1 MDPSRQERL
10 RRQARRAPIV
20 PLAHQL
26 SIIFQVH
33 PDIEASLDE
42 RTLGRADIPAG
53 LQRLRAILRHSTAHV
68 MAAAVLDLFPGTV
81 IGIGPATDEGFYYD
95 FGFKER
101 LLPEQLPKIEAR
113 MREIIKAAPP
123 FTKEELPRTDAVA
136 LFERLHQPLKVEL
149 IADKVIDATARIYRT
164 GDFVDLCLG
173 PHVANAGLL
182 GAFRLLSIAGAY
194 WKGSEK
200 NQQLTRIY
208 GTAFPTQE
216 QLDTHLKMLE
226 DAAKRDHR
234 KLGKELDLF
243 LIDEMVGRGLPLLT
257 PKGATIRRQMEE
269 FILRLERRQGY
280 EHVKTPDIA
289 RLDIYKISGHFER
302 YRDSMYAPSE
312 MEEEQWQLRPMN
324 CPHHIRVFQRKAYSF
339 RELPVRIAELG
350 TVYRYEKSGEVSGL
364 IRVRAFTINDAH
376 IFCRPDQLNDEFE
389 RVIELILQ
397 VYRAFGITDFY
408 FRLSLRDDS
417 SNKWMGDPAVWQR
430 AQDAA
435 REALRASGHPFVEAT
450 GEAAFYGPKL
460 DVQIKDA
467 IGREF
472 SLSTNQIDFLMP
484 ERFGLEYVTSTQEM
498 ERPVMIHRAPIGSM
512 ERFMAYVIERYAGA
526 FPVWLAPVQVV
537 FIPIADR
544 HVEAV
549 AKLADRFRQRD
560 LRVEVD
566 GRSERMQ
573 AKIRDAQL
581 QKVPYMAVVGDKELE
596 AGTLNIRRR
605 EGGDQVALGVED
617 FLRQLEDESRLP
629 L

>member
-1 MDPSRQERL
+1 MSDDLE
-10 RRQARRAPIV
+10 
-20 PLAHQL
+20 
-26 SIIFQVH
+26 
-33 PDIEASLDE
+33 
-42 RTLGRADIPAG
+42 T
-53 LQRLRAILRHSTAHV
+53 LRHSTAHV

-95 FGFKER
+95 FAFQDR
-101 LLPEQLPKIEAR
+101 LLPEALPKIEAR
-113 MREIIKAAPP
+113 MHEIVKAATP
-123 FTKEELPRTDAVA
+123 FVKQEVPRTEAVA

-149 IADKVIDATARIYRT
+149 IEEKVTEPTARLYRT

-173 PHVANAGLL
+173 PHVPNAGKL

-208 GTAFPTQE
+208 GTAFPTQAE
-216 QLDTHLKMLE
+216 LDAHLTMLE
-226 DAAKRDHR
+226 EAAKRDHR

-243 LIDEMVGRGLPLLT
+243 LVDEMVGRGLPLLT
-257 PKGATIRRQMEE
+257 PKGAAIRHQLEE

-289 RLDIYKISGHFER
+289 RLELYKVSGHLER
-302 YRDSMYAPSE
+302 YHDSMYAPSE
-312 MEEEQWQLRPMN
+312 MEDEEWQLRPMN
-324 CPHHIRVFQRKAYSF
+324 CPHHIRVFQRKPSSF
-339 RELPVRIAELG
+339 RDLPVRIAELG

-376 IFCRPDQLNDEFE
+376 IFCRPDQLNVEFE
-389 RVIELILQ
+389 RVIQLILQ
-397 VYRAFGITDFY
+397 VYRAFGIKDFY
-408 FRLSLRDDS
+408 FRLSLRDEV
-417 SNKWMGDPAVWQR
+417 SNKWMGDPAIWQR

-435 REALRASGHPFVEAT
+435 REALRASGHPFVEAP

-472 SLSTNQIDFLMP
+472 SLSTNQIDFLLP
-484 ERFGLEYVTSTQEM
+484 ERFGLEYVTSEQTM
-498 ERPVMIHRAPIGSM
+498 ARPVMLHRAPIGAM
-512 ERFMAYVIERYAGA
+512 ERFMAYLIEHYGGA

-544 HVEAV
+544 HLEAV
-549 AKLADRFRQRD
+549 TKLAERFRDRD

-566 GRSERMQ
+566 GKAERMQ
-573 AKIRDAQL
+573 AKIRNAQL

-596 AGTLNIRRR
+596 GGTLNIRRR
-605 EGGDQVALGVED
+605 EGGDQVSVTVD
-617 FLRQLEDESRLP
+617 QFLAQLEREAQLP

>member
-1 MDPSRQERL
+1 MSEDLE
-10 RRQARRAPIV
+10 
-20 PLAHQL
+20 
-26 SIIFQVH
+26 
-33 PDIEASLDE
+33 
-42 RTLGRADIPAG
+42 T
-53 LQRLRAILRHSTAHV
+53 LRHSTAHV

-95 FGFKER
+95 FGFHDR

-113 MREIIKAAPP
+113 MNEIVKAQTP
-123 FTKEELPRTDAVA
+123 FVKEEVPRADAVA

-149 IADKVIDATARIYRT
+149 IEEKVTEPNARLYRT

-173 PHVANAGLL
+173 PHVANAGKL

-208 GTAFPTQE
+208 GTAFPTQAE
-216 QLDTHLKMLE
+216 LEAHLKMLE
-226 DAAKRDHR
+226 EAAKRDHR

-257 PKGATIRRQMEE
+257 PKGAAVRHQMEE

-289 RLDIYKISGHFER
+289 RLELYKVSGHLER

-312 MEEEQWQLRPMN
+312 IEDEEWQLRPMN
-324 CPHHIRVFQRKAYSF
+324 CPHHIRLFQRKPLSF
-339 RELPVRIAELG
+339 RDLPVRIAELG

-376 IFCRPDQLNDEFE
+376 IFCRPDQLNVEFE
-389 RVIELILQ
+389 RVIQLILQ

-408 FRLSLRDDS
+408 FRLSLRDEV

-435 REALRASGHPFVEAT
+435 REALRASGHPFVEAP

-472 SLSTNQIDFLMP
+472 SLSTNQIDFLLP
-484 ERFGLEYVTSTQEM
+484 ERFGLEYVTSEQTM
-498 ERPVMIHRAPIGSM
+498 ERPVMLHRAPIGSM
-512 ERFMAYVIERYAGA
+512 ERFMAYLIEHYGGA
-526 FPVWLAPVQVV
+526 FPVWLAPVQLV

-544 HVEAV
+544 HLEAV
-549 AKLADRFRQRD
+549 TKLAERFRNRD

-566 GRSERMQ
+566 GKAERMQ
-573 AKIRDAQL
+573 AKIRNAQL

-605 EGGDQVALGVED
+605 EGGDQVSVGID
-617 FLRQLEDESRLP
+617 QFLAQLEDEAKLP

>member
-1 MDPSRQERL
+1 
-10 RRQARRAPIV
+10 
-20 PLAHQL
+20 
-26 SIIFQVH
+26 
-33 PDIEASLDE
+33 
-42 RTLGRADIPAG
+42 
-53 LQRLRAILRHSTAHV
+53 
-68 MAAAVLDLFPGTV
+68 VLDLFPGTV

-101 LLPEQLPKIEAR
+101 LLLEQLPKIEAR

-123 FTKEELPRTDAVA
+123 FTKEELPRADAVA

-149 IADKVIDATARIYRT
+149 IADKVTDATARVYRT
-164 GDFVDLCLG
+164 GNFTDLCLG
-173 PHVANAGLL
+173 PHVANAGQL
-182 GAFRLLSIAGAY
+182 GAFRLLTIAGAY
-194 WKGSEK
+194 WKGSER

-216 QLDTHLKMLE
+216 ELDNHLKMLE

-312 MEEEQWQLRPMN
+312 MEDEQWQLRPMN

-339 RELPVRIAELG
+339 RDLPARIAELG

-376 IFCRPDQLNDEFE
+376 IFCRPDQLNGEFE

-435 REALRASGHPFVEAT
+435 REALRASGHPFVEAP

-484 ERFGLEYVTSTQEM
+484 ERFGLEYVTSTQAM

-512 ERFMAYVIERYAGA
+512 ERFMAYLIERYAGA

-549 AKLADRFRQRD
+549 TKLADRFRQRD
-560 LRVEVD
+560 LRVELD

-605 EGGDQVALGVED
+605 EGGDQVALGIED

>member
-1 MDPSRQERL
+1 MSEDLE
-10 RRQARRAPIV
+10 
-20 PLAHQL
+20 
-26 SIIFQVH
+26 
-33 PDIEASLDE
+33 
-42 RTLGRADIPAG
+42 
-53 LQRLRAILRHSTAHV
+53 ILRHSTAHV

-113 MREIIKAAPP
+113 MREIIKAALP

-243 LIDEMVGRGLPLLT
+243 LVDEMVGRGLPLLT

-408 FRLSLRDDS
+408 FRLSLRDDA

-484 ERFGLEYVTSTQEM
+484 ERFGLEYVTSTQAM

-512 ERFMAYVIERYAGA
+512 ERFMAYLIERYAGA

-596 AGTLNIRRR
+596 ARTLNIRRR
-605 EGGDQVALGVED
+605 EGGDQVAVGIED
-617 FLRQLEDESRLP
+617 FLRQLEDESGLP

>member
-1 MDPSRQERL
+1 MSEDLET
-10 RRQARRAPIV
+10 I
-20 PLAHQL
+20 
-26 SIIFQVH
+26 
-33 PDIEASLDE
+33 
-42 RTLGRADIPAG
+42 
-53 LQRLRAILRHSTAHV
+53 RHSTAHV
-68 MAAAVLDLFPGTV
+68 MAAAVLDLFPGTL

-95 FGFKER
+95 FGFQER
-101 LLPEQLPKIEAR
+101 LLPEHLPKIEAR
-113 MREIIKAAPP
+113 MREILKAATP
-123 FTKEELPRTDAVA
+123 FTKEEIPKAEALA

-149 IADKVIDATARIYRT
+149 IADKVTEPTARLYRT

-173 PHVANAGLL
+173 PHVANTTKL

-208 GTAFPTQE
+208 GTAFPTQAE
-216 QLDTHLKMLE
+216 LDDHLKMLE
-226 DAAKRDHR
+226 EAAKRDHR

-243 LIDEMVGRGLPLLT
+243 VIDEMVGRGLPLLT
-257 PKGATIRRQMEE
+257 PKGTAIRQRMED
-269 FILRLERRQGY
+269 FITRLERRHGY

-289 RLDIYKISGHFER
+289 RLELYKTSGHLER
-302 YRDSMYAPSE
+302 YRESMYAPSE
-312 MEEEQWQLRPMN
+312 MEDEQWQLRPMN
-324 CPHHIRVFQRKAYSF
+324 CPHHIRLFQRKAYSF
-339 RELPVRIAELG
+339 RDLPVRLAELG

-376 IFCRPDQLNDEFE
+376 IFCRPDQLTVEFE
-389 RVIELILQ
+389 RVIQLILQ

-408 FRLSLRDDS
+408 FRLSLRDDV

-435 REALRASGHPFVEAT
+435 REALRASGHPFVEAP

-472 SLSTNQIDFLMP
+472 SLSTNQIDFLLP
-484 ERFGLEYVTSTQEM
+484 ERFGLEYVTSEQTM
-498 ERPVMIHRAPIGSM
+498 ERPVMLHRAPIGSM
-512 ERFMAYVIERYAGA
+512 ERFMAYLIEHYGGA

-544 HVEAV
+544 HLEAV
-549 AKLADRFRQRD
+549 TKLADRFRDRD

-566 GRSERMQ
+566 GRAERMQ
-573 AKIRDAQL
+573 AKIRNAQL

-605 EGGDQVALGVED
+605 EGGDQVSLAVD
-617 FLRQLEDESRLP
+617 QFLRQLEDESRLP

>member
-1 MDPSRQERL
+1 MSDDLE
-10 RRQARRAPIV
+10 
-20 PLAHQL
+20 
-26 SIIFQVH
+26 
-33 PDIEASLDE
+33 
-42 RTLGRADIPAG
+42 T
-53 LQRLRAILRHSTAHV
+53 LRHSTAHV

-95 FGFKER
+95 FAFKER
-101 LLPEQLPKIEAR
+101 LQPEALPRIEAK
-113 MREIIKAAPP
+113 MREIIKQALP
-123 FTKEELPRTDAVA
+123 FVKEEIPRGDAVA
-136 LFERLHQPLKVEL
+136 LFERLPQPLKVEL
-149 IADKVIDATARIYRT
+149 IGDKVTDATARVYRT

-173 PHVANAGLL
+173 PHVANAGQL

-208 GTAFPTQE
+208 GTAFPTQDE
-216 QLDTHLKMLE
+216 LDSHLKMLE

-234 KLGKELDLF
+234 RLGRELDLC

-257 PKGATIRRQMEE
+257 PKGASIRRQMEE

-289 RLDIYKISGHFER
+289 RLEMYKISGHYER
-302 YRDSMYAPSE
+302 YHDSMYPASE
-312 MEEEQWQLRPMN
+312 IEDEEWQLRPMN
-324 CPHHIRVFQRKAYSF
+324 CPHHIRVFQRRAYSF
-339 RELPVRIAELG
+339 RDLPVRIAELG

-364 IRVRAFTINDAH
+364 IRVRAFTINDAL
-376 IFCRPDQLNDEFE
+376 ILYRPDQLNDEFE
-389 RVIELILQ
+389 RVIELILH

-408 FRLSLRDDS
+408 FRLSLRDDA

-435 REALRASGHPFVEAT
+435 REALRASGHPFVEAP

-484 ERFGLEYVTSTQEM
+484 ERFGLEFVTSSQAM

-512 ERFMAYVIERYAGA
+512 ERFMAYLIERYAGA
-526 FPVWLAPVQVV
+526 FPTWLAPVQLV

-544 HVEAV
+544 HLDAV
-549 AKLADRFRQRD
+549 GKLADGFRQRD
-560 LRVEVD
+560 LRVKV
-566 GRSERMQ
+566 GRRSEVNRGKNPQ
-573 AKIRDAQL
+573 
-581 QKVPYMAVVGDKELE
+581 PE
-596 AGTLNIRRR
+596 
-605 EGGDQVALGVED
+605 
-617 FLRQLEDESRLP
+617 P
-629 L
+629 H

>member
-1 MDPSRQERL
+1 MSEDLE
-10 RRQARRAPIV
+10 
-20 PLAHQL
+20 
-26 SIIFQVH
+26 
-33 PDIEASLDE
+33 
-42 RTLGRADIPAG
+42 T
-53 LQRLRAILRHSTAHV
+53 LRHSTAHV

-95 FGFKER
+95 FGFQER

-113 MREIIKAAPP
+113 MHEIVKAATP
-123 FTKEELPRTDAVA
+123 FVKDEVPRAEAVA

-149 IADKVIDATARIYRT
+149 IEEKVTEPNARLYRT

-173 PHVANAGLL
+173 PHVANAGKL
-182 GAFRLLSIAGAY
+182 GAFQLLSIAGAY

-208 GTAFPTQE
+208 GTAFPTQAE
-216 QLDTHLKMLE
+216 LDAHLKMLE
-226 DAAKRDHR
+226 EAAKRDHR

-257 PKGATIRRQMEE
+257 PKGAAIRHQMEE

-289 RLDIYKISGHFER
+289 RLELYKVSGHLER

-312 MEEEQWQLRPMN
+312 MEDEEWQLRPMN
-324 CPHHIRVFQRKAYSF
+324 CPHHIRLFQRKPSSF
-339 RELPVRIAELG
+339 RDLPVRIAELG

-376 IFCRPDQLNDEFE
+376 IFCRPDQLNVEFE
-389 RVIELILQ
+389 RVIQLILQ
-397 VYRAFGITDFY
+397 VYRAFGITDFH
-408 FRLSLRDDS
+408 FRLSLRDEV
-417 SNKWMGDPAVWQR
+417 SNKWMGDPAIWQR

-435 REALRASGHPFVEAT
+435 REALRASGHPFVEAP

-472 SLSTNQIDFLMP
+472 SLSTNQIDFLLP
-484 ERFGLEYVTSTQEM
+484 ERFGLEYVTSEQTM
-498 ERPVMIHRAPIGSM
+498 ERPVMLHRAPIGSM
-512 ERFMAYVIERYAGA
+512 ERFMAYLIEHYGGA
-526 FPVWLAPVQVV
+526 FPVWLAPVQLV

-544 HVEAV
+544 HLEAV
-549 AKLADRFRQRD
+549 TKLADRFRDKD

-566 GRSERMQ
+566 GKAERMQ
-573 AKIRDAQL
+573 AKIRNAQL

-605 EGGDQVALGVED
+605 EGGDQVSVSIDQFLG
-617 FLRQLEDESRLP
+617 QLEEESRLP

>member
-1 MDPSRQERL
+1 MSEDLE
-10 RRQARRAPIV
+10 V
-20 PLAHQL
+20 
-26 SIIFQVH
+26 
-33 PDIEASLDE
+33 
-42 RTLGRADIPAG
+42 
-53 LQRLRAILRHSTAHV
+53 LRHSTAHV
-68 MAAAVLDLFPGTV
+68 MAAAVLELFPGTV

-95 FGFKER
+95 FGFRER
-101 LLPEQLPKIEAR
+101 LQPEDLPKIEAR
-113 MREIIKAAPP
+113 MREIVKAAPT
-123 FTKEELPRTDAVA
+123 FVKQEVPRAEATA
-136 LFERLHQPLKVEL
+136 LFEGLHQPLKVEL
-149 IADKVIDATARIYRT
+149 IKDKVTDATARLYRT

-173 PHVANAGLL
+173 PHVANAGQL

-208 GTAFPTQE
+208 GTAFPTEQE
-216 QLDTHLKMLE
+216 LDAHLKMLE
-226 DAAKRDHR
+226 EAAKRDHR

-269 FILRLERRQGY
+269 FVLRLERRQGY
-280 EHVKTPDIA
+280 EHVKTSDIA
-289 RLDIYKISGHFER
+289 RLEMYKISGHFER
-302 YRDSMYAPSE
+302 YRDSMYPPSE
-312 MEEEQWQLRPMN
+312 IEDEQWQLRPMN
-324 CPHHIRVFQRKAYSF
+324 CPHHIRVFQRRAYSF
-339 RELPVRIAELG
+339 RDLPVRIAELG

-376 IFCRPDQLNDEFE
+376 IFCRPDQLNEEFE
-389 RVIELILQ
+389 RVIQLIFQ
-397 VYRAFGITDFY
+397 VYRAFGITDFF
-408 FRLSLRDDS
+408 FRLSLRDDTS
-417 SNKWMGDPAVWQR
+417 GKWMGDPAVWQR

-435 REALRASGHPFVEAT
+435 RAALRASGHPFVEAP

-484 ERFGLEYVTSTQEM
+484 ERFGLEYVTSDQRM

-512 ERFMAYVIERYAGA
+512 ERFMAYLIEHYGGA
-526 FPVWLAPVQVV
+526 FPVWLAPVQLV

-544 HVEAV
+544 HLEAV
-549 AKLADRFRQRD
+549 SGLADRFRQRD
-560 LRVEVD
+560 LRVEID

-573 AKIRDAQL
+573 AKIRAAQL

-605 EGGDQVALGVED
+605 EGGDQVSISADE
-617 FLRQLEDESRLP
+617 FLRQLEEESRLP

>member
-1 MDPSRQERL
+1 M
-10 RRQARRAPIV
+10 
-20 PLAHQL
+20 
-26 SIIFQVH
+26 
-33 PDIEASLDE
+33 SLDLE
-42 RTLGRADIPAG
+42 T
-53 LQRLRAILRHSTAHV
+53 LRHSTAHV

-95 FGFKER
+95 FAFQNR
-101 LLPEQLPKIEAR
+101 LTPEDLPRIEGR
-113 MREIIKAAPP
+113 MQEIVKAAPA
-123 FTKEELPRTDAVA
+123 FVKEEIPREKAIA
-136 LFERLHQPLKVEL
+136 LFDDLHQPLKVEL
-149 IADKVIDATARIYRT
+149 IGDKVTDSTARVYRT
-164 GDFVDLCLG
+164 GNFVDLCLG
-173 PHVANAGLL
+173 PHVADAGKL
-182 GAFRLLSIAGAY
+182 GAFKLLSIAGAY

-208 GTAFPTQE
+208 GTAFATAAE
-216 QLDTHLKMLE
+216 LDEHLKRLE
-226 DAAKRDHR
+226 EAAKRDHR

-257 PKGATIRRQMEE
+257 PKGAAIRRQMEE

-289 RLDIYKISGHFER
+289 RLELFKVSGHWER
-302 YRDSMYAPSE
+302 YREAMYAPSE
-312 MEEEQWQLRPMN
+312 MEGEEWQLRPMN
-324 CPHHIRVFQRKAYSF
+324 CPDHIRLYQRQAHSF
-339 RELPVRIAELG
+339 RDLPIRIAELG

-376 IFCRPDQLNDEFE
+376 IFCRPDQLNEEFE
-389 RVIELILQ
+389 KVIQLILR
-397 VYRAFGITDFY
+397 VYEAFGIKDFF
-408 FRLSLRDDS
+408 FRLSLRDDTRS
-417 SNKWMGDPAVWQR
+417 KWMGDPEIWER
-430 AQDAA
+430 AQNAA
-435 REALRASGHPFVEAT
+435 RDALRASGHPFVEAA

-484 ERFGLEYVTSTQEM
+484 ERFGLEYVTSEQTM
-498 ERPVMIHRAPIGSM
+498 ERPVMLHRAPIGSM
-512 ERFMAYVIERYAGA
+512 ERFMAYLIETYGGA
-526 FPVWLAPVQVV
+526 FPVWLAPVQLS

-544 HVEAV
+544 HLEAV
-549 AKLADRFRQRD
+549 NKVADRFRQRD

-566 GRSERMQ
+566 SRSERMQ

-596 AGTLNIRRR
+596 GNTLNIRRR
-605 EGGDQVALGVED
+605 EGGDQAVVGVDD
-617 FLRQLEDESRLP
+617 FLRQLEAEARLP

>member
-1 MDPSRQERL
+1 MSEDLE
-10 RRQARRAPIV
+10 
-20 PLAHQL
+20 
-26 SIIFQVH
+26 
-33 PDIEASLDE
+33 
-42 RTLGRADIPAG
+42 T
-53 LQRLRAILRHSTAHV
+53 LRHSTAHV

-95 FGFKER
+95 FGFTER

-113 MREIIKAAPP
+113 MREIVKAATP
-123 FTKEELPRTDAVA
+123 FVKEEVPRAEAVA

-149 IADKVIDATARIYRT
+149 IEEKVTEPNARLYRT

-173 PHVANAGLL
+173 PHVPNAGKL

-208 GTAFPTQE
+208 GTAFPTE
-216 QLDTHLKMLE
+216 AELDAHLKMLE
-226 DAAKRDHR
+226 EAAKRDHR

-243 LIDEMVGRGLPLLT
+243 LIDEIVGRGLPLLT
-257 PKGATIRRQMEE
+257 PKGAAIRHQMEE

-289 RLDIYKISGHFER
+289 RLELYKLSGHLDR
-302 YRDSMYAPSE
+302 YHDSMYAPSE
-312 MEEEQWQLRPMN
+312 VEDEEWQLRPMN
-324 CPHHIRVFQRKAYSF
+324 CPHHIRLFQRKPYSF
-339 RELPVRIAELG
+339 RDLPVRIAELG
-350 TVYRYEKSGEVSGL
+350 SVYRSEKSGEVSGL

-376 IFCRPDQLNDEFE
+376 IFCRPDQLNVEFE
-389 RVIELILQ
+389 RVIQLILQ

-408 FRLSLRDDS
+408 FRLSLRDEV
-417 SNKWMGDPAVWQR
+417 SNKWMGDPAIWQR

-435 REALRASGHPFVEAT
+435 REALRASGHPFVEAP

-472 SLSTNQIDFLMP
+472 SLSTNQIDFLLP
-484 ERFGLEYVTSTQEM
+484 ERFGLEYVTSEQTM
-498 ERPVMIHRAPIGSM
+498 ERPVMLHRAPIGSM
-512 ERFMAYVIERYAGA
+512 ERFMAYLIEHYAGA
-526 FPVWLAPVQVV
+526 FPVWLAPVQLV

-544 HVEAV
+544 HLDAV
-549 AKLADRFRQRD
+549 NTLAGRFREKD

-566 GRSERMQ
+566 GKAERMQ
-573 AKIRDAQL
+573 AKIRNAQL
-581 QKVPYMAVVGDKELE
+581 QKVPYMAVVGDKALE

-605 EGGDQVALGVED
+605 EGGDQVSLSVD
-617 FLRQLEDESRLP
+617 QFLAQLEDESKFP

>member
-1 MDPSRQERL
+1 MSEDLE
-10 RRQARRAPIV
+10 
-20 PLAHQL
+20 
-26 SIIFQVH
+26 
-33 PDIEASLDE
+33 
-42 RTLGRADIPAG
+42 T
-53 LQRLRAILRHSTAHV
+53 LRHSTAHV

-95 FGFKER
+95 FGFTER

-113 MREIIKAAPP
+113 MHEIVKAGTP
-123 FTKEELPRTDAVA
+123 FVKEEVPRAEAVA

-149 IADKVIDATARIYRT
+149 IEEKVTEPNARLYRT

-173 PHVANAGLL
+173 PHVPNAAKL

-208 GTAFPTQE
+208 GTAFPTE
-216 QLDTHLKMLE
+216 AELDAHLKMLE
-226 DAAKRDHR
+226 EAAKRDHR

-257 PKGATIRRQMEE
+257 PKGAAIRHQMEE

-289 RLDIYKISGHFER
+289 RLELYKVSGHLDR
-302 YRDSMYAPSE
+302 YRDSMYAPAE
-312 MEEEQWQLRPMN
+312 MEDEEWQLRPMN
-324 CPHHIRVFQRKAYSF
+324 CPHHIRLFQRKPSSF
-339 RELPVRIAELG
+339 RDLPVRIAELG

-376 IFCRPDQLNDEFE
+376 IFCRPDQLNVEFE
-389 RVIELILQ
+389 RVIQLILQ

-408 FRLSLRDDS
+408 FRLSLRDEV

-435 REALRASGHPFVEAT
+435 REALRASGHPFVEAP

-472 SLSTNQIDFLMP
+472 SLSTNQIDFLLP
-484 ERFGLEYVTSTQEM
+484 ERFGLEYVTSEQTM
-498 ERPVMIHRAPIGSM
+498 ERPVMLHRAPIGSM
-512 ERFMAYVIERYAGA
+512 ERFMAYLIEHYGGA
-526 FPVWLAPVQVV
+526 FPVWLAPVQLV

-544 HVEAV
+544 HLEAV
-549 AKLADRFRQRD
+549 SKLAERFREKD

-566 GRSERMQ
+566 GKAERMQ
-573 AKIRDAQL
+573 AKIRNAQL

-605 EGGDQVALGVED
+605 EGGDQVSIGID
-617 FLRQLEDESRLP
+617 QFLAQLEDESKLP

>member
-1 MDPSRQERL
+1 MSEDLE
-10 RRQARRAPIV
+10 
-20 PLAHQL
+20 
-26 SIIFQVH
+26 
-33 PDIEASLDE
+33 
-42 RTLGRADIPAG
+42 T
-53 LQRLRAILRHSTAHV
+53 LRHSTAHV

-95 FGFKER
+95 FAFTDR
-101 LLPEQLPKIEAR
+101 LQPEALPRIEAK
-113 MREIIKAAPP
+113 MREIIKQALP
-123 FTKEELPRTDAVA
+123 FVKEEIPRGDAVA

-149 IADKVIDATARIYRT
+149 IADKVTDATARIYRT

-173 PHVANAGLL
+173 PHVANAGQL

-208 GTAFPTQE
+208 GTAFPTE
-216 QLDTHLKMLE
+216 AELESHLKMLE

-234 KLGKELDLF
+234 KLGKDLDLF
-243 LIDEMVGRGLPLLT
+243 VVDEMVGRGLPLLT
-257 PKGATIRRQMEE
+257 PKGTAVRRQMEE
-269 FILRLERRQGY
+269 FILRLEQRQGY
-280 EHVKTPDIA
+280 QHVKTPDIA
-289 RLDIYKISGHFER
+289 RLEIYKISGHFER
-302 YRDSMYAPSE
+302 
-312 MEEEQWQLRPMN
+312 
-324 CPHHIRVFQRKAYSF
+324 
-339 RELPVRIAELG
+339 
-350 TVYRYEKSGEVSGL
+350 VS
-364 IRVRAFTINDAH
+364 
-376 IFCRPDQLNDEFE
+376 Q
-389 RVIELILQ
+389 LILQ
-397 VYRAFGITDFY
+397 VYRAFGIKDSH
-408 FRLSLRDDS
+408 FRLSLRDEV

-435 REALRASGHPFVEAT
+435 REALRASGHPFVEAP

-484 ERFGLEYVTSTQEM
+484 ERFGLEYVTSEQAM

-512 ERFMAYVIERYAGA
+512 ERFMAYLIEHYAGA

-549 AKLADRFRQRD
+549 SKLADRFRQRD

-596 AGTLNIRRR
+596 AGSLNIRRR
-605 EGGDQVALGVED
+605 EGGDQESVRADE
-617 FLRQLEDESRLP
+617 FLTRLEREAQLP
-629 L
+629 LE

>member
-1 MDPSRQERL
+1 MSEDLE
-10 RRQARRAPIV
+10 
-20 PLAHQL
+20 
-26 SIIFQVH
+26 
-33 PDIEASLDE
+33 
-42 RTLGRADIPAG
+42 T
-53 LQRLRAILRHSTAHV
+53 LRHSTAHV
-68 MAAAVLDLFPGTV
+68 MAAAVLELFPGTV

-95 FGFKER
+95 FGFQER
-101 LLPEQLPKIEAR
+101 LLPEHLPKIEAR
-113 MREIIKAAPP
+113 MHELVKAATP
-123 FTKEELPRTDAVA
+123 FVKEEVPRAEAVA

-149 IADKVIDATARIYRT
+149 IEEKVTEPAARLYRT

-173 PHVANAGLL
+173 PHVANAGKL

-208 GTAFPTQE
+208 GTAFPTQAE
-216 QLDTHLKMLE
+216 LDAHLKMLE
-226 DAAKRDHR
+226 EAAKRDHR

-257 PKGATIRRQMEE
+257 PKGAAIRQKMEE

-289 RLDIYKISGHFER
+289 RLELYKVSGHLER

-312 MEEEQWQLRPMN
+312 MEDEEWQLRPMN
-324 CPHHIRVFQRKAYSF
+324 CPHHIRLFQRKPSSF
-339 RELPVRIAELG
+339 RDLPVRIAELG

-376 IFCRPDQLNDEFE
+376 IFCRPDQLNVEFE
-389 RVIELILQ
+389 RVIQLILQ

-408 FRLSLRDDS
+408 FRLSLRDEV
-417 SNKWMGDPAVWQR
+417 SNKWMGDPAIWQR

-435 REALRASGHPFVEAT
+435 REALRASGHPFVEAP

-472 SLSTNQIDFLMP
+472 SLSTNQIDFLLP
-484 ERFGLEYVTSTQEM
+484 ERFGLEYVTSEQTM
-498 ERPVMIHRAPIGSM
+498 ERPVMLHRAPIGSM
-512 ERFMAYVIERYAGA
+512 ERFMAYLIEHYGGA
-526 FPVWLAPVQVV
+526 FPVWLAPVQLV

-544 HVEAV
+544 HLEAV
-549 AKLADRFRQRD
+549 TKLADRFRERD

-566 GRSERMQ
+566 GKAERMQ
-573 AKIRDAQL
+573 AKIRNAQL

-605 EGGDQVALGVED
+605 EGGDQVSVSIDQFLG
-617 FLRQLEDESRLP
+617 QLEEESRLP

>member
-1 MDPSRQERL
+1 MSEDLE
-10 RRQARRAPIV
+10 
-20 PLAHQL
+20 
-26 SIIFQVH
+26 
-33 PDIEASLDE
+33 
-42 RTLGRADIPAG
+42 T
-53 LQRLRAILRHSTAHV
+53 LRHSTAHV

-95 FGFKER
+95 FGFQER

-113 MREIIKAAPP
+113 MREIVKAATP
-123 FTKEELPRTDAVA
+123 FVKEEVPRAEAVA

-149 IADKVIDATARIYRT
+149 IEEKVTEPNARLYRT

-173 PHVANAGLL
+173 PHVPNAGKL

-208 GTAFPTQE
+208 GTAFPTE
-216 QLDTHLKMLE
+216 AELDAHLKMLE
-226 DAAKRDHR
+226 EAAKRDHR

-243 LIDEMVGRGLPLLT
+243 VIDEMVGRGLPLLT
-257 PKGATIRRQMEE
+257 PKGAAIRHQMEE

-289 RLDIYKISGHFER
+289 RLELYRVSGHLDR

-312 MEEEQWQLRPMN
+312 VEDEEWQLRPMN
-324 CPHHIRVFQRKAYSF
+324 CPHHIRLFQRKPSSF
-339 RELPVRIAELG
+339 RDLPVRIAELG

-376 IFCRPDQLNDEFE
+376 IFCRPDQLNVEFE
-389 RVIELILQ
+389 RVIQLILQ

-408 FRLSLRDDS
+408 FRLSLRDEV
-417 SNKWMGDPAVWQR
+417 SNKWMGDPAIWQR

-435 REALRASGHPFVEAT
+435 REALRASGHPFVEAP

-460 DVQIKDA
+460 DMQIKDA

-472 SLSTNQIDFLMP
+472 SLSTNQIDFLLP
-484 ERFGLEYVTSTQEM
+484 ERFGLEYVTSEQTM
-498 ERPVMIHRAPIGSM
+498 ERPVMLHRAPIGSM
-512 ERFMAYVIERYAGA
+512 ERFMAYLIEHYAGA
-526 FPVWLAPVQVV
+526 FPVWLAPVQLV

-544 HVEAV
+544 HLEAV
-549 AKLADRFRQRD
+549 NKLAERFREKD

-566 GRSERMQ
+566 GKAERMQ
-573 AKIRDAQL
+573 AKIRNAQL

-605 EGGDQVALGVED
+605 EGGDQVSLTVD
-617 FLRQLEDESRLP
+617 QFLAQLEDESKFP

>member
-1 MDPSRQERL
+1 MSDDLE
-10 RRQARRAPIV
+10 
-20 PLAHQL
+20 
-26 SIIFQVH
+26 
-33 PDIEASLDE
+33 
-42 RTLGRADIPAG
+42 T
-53 LQRLRAILRHSTAHV
+53 LRHSTAHV

-95 FGFKER
+95 FAFQDR
-101 LLPEQLPKIEAR
+101 LLPEALPKIEAR
-113 MREIIKAAPP
+113 MHEIVKAATP
-123 FTKEELPRTDAVA
+123 FVKEEVPRAEAVA

-149 IADKVIDATARIYRT
+149 IEEKVTEPTARLYRT

-173 PHVANAGLL
+173 PHVPNAGKL

-208 GTAFPTQE
+208 GTAFPTQAE
-216 QLDTHLKMLE
+216 LDAHLTMLE
-226 DAAKRDHR
+226 EAAKRDHR

-243 LIDEMVGRGLPLLT
+243 LVDEMVGRGLPLLT
-257 PKGATIRRQMEE
+257 PKGAAIRHQLEE

-289 RLDIYKISGHFER
+289 RLELYKVSGHLER
-302 YRDSMYAPSE
+302 YHDSMYAPSE
-312 MEEEQWQLRPMN
+312 MEDEEWQLRPMN
-324 CPHHIRVFQRKAYSF
+324 CPHHIRVFQRKPSSF
-339 RELPVRIAELG
+339 RDLPVRIAELG

-376 IFCRPDQLNDEFE
+376 IFCRPDQLNVEFE
-389 RVIELILQ
+389 RVIQLILQ
-397 VYRAFGITDFY
+397 VYRAFGIKDFY
-408 FRLSLRDDS
+408 FRLSLRDEV
-417 SNKWMGDPAVWQR
+417 SNKWMGDPAIWQR

-435 REALRASGHPFVEAT
+435 REALRASGHPFVEAP

-472 SLSTNQIDFLMP
+472 SLSTNQIDFLLP
-484 ERFGLEYVTSTQEM
+484 ERFGLEYVTSEQTM
-498 ERPVMIHRAPIGSM
+498 ARPVMLHRAPIGSM
-512 ERFMAYVIERYAGA
+512 ERFMAYLIEHYRGA

-544 HVEAV
+544 HLEAV
-549 AKLADRFRQRD
+549 TKLAERFRDRD

-566 GRSERMQ
+566 GKAERMQ
-573 AKIRDAQL
+573 AKIRNAQL

-596 AGTLNIRRR
+596 GGTLNIRRR
-605 EGGDQVALGVED
+605 EGGDQVSVTVD
-617 FLRQLEDESRLP
+617 QFLARLEREAQLP

>member
-1 MDPSRQERL
+1 MSEDLE
-10 RRQARRAPIV
+10 
-20 PLAHQL
+20 
-26 SIIFQVH
+26 
-33 PDIEASLDE
+33 
-42 RTLGRADIPAG
+42 T
-53 LQRLRAILRHSTAHV
+53 LRHSTAHV

-95 FGFKER
+95 FGFQDR

-113 MREIIKAAPP
+113 MHEIVKAATP
-123 FTKEELPRTDAVA
+123 FVKEEVPRAEAVA
-136 LFERLHQPLKVEL
+136 MFERLHQPLKVEL
-149 IADKVIDATARIYRT
+149 IEEKVTEPNARLYRT

-173 PHVANAGLL
+173 PHVANAGKL
-182 GAFRLLSIAGAY
+182 GAFQLLSIAGAY

-208 GTAFPTQE
+208 GTAFPTQAE
-216 QLDTHLKMLE
+216 LDAHLMMLE
-226 DAAKRDHR
+226 EAAKRDHR

-257 PKGATIRRQMEE
+257 PKGAAIRHQMEE

-289 RLDIYKISGHFER
+289 RLELYKVSGHLER

-312 MEEEQWQLRPMN
+312 MEDEEWQLRPMN
-324 CPHHIRVFQRKAYSF
+324 CPHHIRLFQRKPSSF
-339 RELPVRIAELG
+339 RDLPVRIAELG

-376 IFCRPDQLNDEFE
+376 IFCRPDQLNVEFE
-389 RVIELILQ
+389 RVIQLILQ
-397 VYRAFGITDFY
+397 VYRAFGIKDFY
-408 FRLSLRDDS
+408 FRLSLRDEV
-417 SNKWMGDPAVWQR
+417 SNKWMGDPAIWQR

-435 REALRASGHPFVEAT
+435 REALRASGHPFVEAP

-472 SLSTNQIDFLMP
+472 SLSTNQIDFLLP
-484 ERFGLEYVTSTQEM
+484 ERFGLEYVTSEQTM
-498 ERPVMIHRAPIGSM
+498 ERPVMLHRAPIGSM
-512 ERFMAYVIERYAGA
+512 ERFMAYLIEHYGGA
-526 FPVWLAPVQVV
+526 FPVWLAPVQLV

-544 HVEAV
+544 HLEAV
-549 AKLADRFRQRD
+549 TKLAHRFRDKD

-566 GRSERMQ
+566 GRAERMQ
-573 AKIRDAQL
+573 AKIRNAQL

-605 EGGDQVALGVED
+605 EGGDQVSVSIDQFLG
-617 FLRQLEDESRLP
+617 QLEEESRLP

>member
-1 MDPSRQERL
+1 MSEDLE
-10 RRQARRAPIV
+10 
-20 PLAHQL
+20 
-26 SIIFQVH
+26 
-33 PDIEASLDE
+33 
-42 RTLGRADIPAG
+42 T
-53 LQRLRAILRHSTAHV
+53 LRHSTAHV

-95 FGFKER
+95 FGFQDR
-101 LLPEQLPKIEAR
+101 LLPEQLPRIEAR
-113 MREIIKAAPP
+113 MHEIVKAQTP
-123 FTKEELPRTDAVA
+123 FVKEEVPRADAVA

-149 IADKVIDATARIYRT
+149 IEEKVTEPNARLYRT

-173 PHVANAGLL
+173 PHVANAGKL

-208 GTAFPTQE
+208 GTAFPTQAE
-216 QLDTHLKMLE
+216 LEAHLKMLE
-226 DAAKRDHR
+226 EAAKRDHR
-234 KLGKELDLF
+234 KLGKDLDLF

-257 PKGATIRRQMEE
+257 PKGAAVRHQMEE

-289 RLDIYKISGHFER
+289 RLELYKVSGHLER

-312 MEEEQWQLRPMN
+312 IEDEEWQLRPMN
-324 CPHHIRVFQRKAYSF
+324 CPHHIRLFQRKPLSF
-339 RELPVRIAELG
+339 RDLPVRIAELG

-376 IFCRPDQLNDEFE
+376 IFCRPDQLNVEFE
-389 RVIELILQ
+389 RVIQLILQ

-408 FRLSLRDDS
+408 FRLSLRDEV

-435 REALRASGHPFVEAT
+435 REALRASGHPFVEAP

-472 SLSTNQIDFLMP
+472 SLSTNQIDFLLP
-484 ERFGLEYVTSTQEM
+484 ERFGLEYVTSEQTM
-498 ERPVMIHRAPIGSM
+498 ERPVMLHRAPIGSM
-512 ERFMAYVIERYAGA
+512 ERFMAYLIEHYGGA
-526 FPVWLAPVQVV
+526 FPVWLAPVQLV

-544 HVEAV
+544 HLEAV
-549 AKLADRFRQRD
+549 TKLAERFRNRD

-566 GRSERMQ
+566 GKAERMQ
-573 AKIRDAQL
+573 AKIRNAQL

-605 EGGDQVALGVED
+605 EGGDQVSLTVD
-617 FLRQLEDESRLP
+617 QFLAQLEDESKLP

>member
-1 MDPSRQERL
+1 VSEDLE
-10 RRQARRAPIV
+10 
-20 PLAHQL
+20 
-26 SIIFQVH
+26 
-33 PDIEASLDE
+33 
-42 RTLGRADIPAG
+42 T
-53 LQRLRAILRHSTAHV
+53 LRHSTAHV

-95 FGFKER
+95 FGFQHR
-101 LLPEQLPKIEAR
+101 LLPEDLPKIEAR
-113 MREIIKAAPP
+113 MHEIVKAAMP
-123 FTKEELPRTDAVA
+123 FTREEVPRAEAVV

-149 IADKVIDATARIYRT
+149 IEEKVTEPTARLYRT

-173 PHVANAGLL
+173 PHVANAGKL

-194 WKGSEK
+194 WKGSER

-208 GTAFPTQE
+208 GTAFPTQAE
-216 QLDTHLKMLE
+216 LDAHLKMLE
-226 DAAKRDHR
+226 EAAKRDHR

-243 LIDEMVGRGLPLLT
+243 VIDEMVGRGLPLLT
-257 PKGATIRRQMEE
+257 PKGAAVRHRMEE
-269 FILRLERRQGY
+269 FILRLERREGY

-289 RLDIYKISGHFER
+289 RLELFKVSGHLER

-312 MEEEQWQLRPMN
+312 MEDEEWQLRPMN
-324 CPHHIRVFQRKAYSF
+324 CPHHIRLFQRKPYSF
-339 RELPVRIAELG
+339 RDLPVRIAELG

-376 IFCRPDQLNDEFE
+376 IFCRPDQLNVEFE
-389 RVIELILQ
+389 RVIQLILQ

-408 FRLSLRDDS
+408 FRLSLRDDV
-417 SNKWMGDPAVWQR
+417 SNKWMGDPAIWQR

-435 REALRASGHPFVEAT
+435 REALRASGHPFVEAP

-472 SLSTNQIDFLMP
+472 SLSTNQIDFLLP
-484 ERFGLEYVTSTQEM
+484 ERFGLEYVTSDQRM
-498 ERPVMIHRAPIGSM
+498 ERPVMLHRAPIGSM
-512 ERFMAYVIERYAGA
+512 ERFMAYLIEHYGGA

-544 HVEAV
+544 HLEAV
-549 AKLADRFRQRD
+549 TKLAERFRDRD

-566 GRSERMQ
+566 GKAERMQ
-573 AKIRDAQL
+573 AKIRNAQL

-596 AGTLNIRRR
+596 GGTLNIRRR
-605 EGGDQVALGVED
+605 EGGDQVSLPTD
-617 FLRQLEDESRLP
+617 QFLAKLEDESRLP

>member
-1 MDPSRQERL
+1 MSVDLE
-10 RRQARRAPIV
+10 V
-20 PLAHQL
+20 
-26 SIIFQVH
+26 
-33 PDIEASLDE
+33 
-42 RTLGRADIPAG
+42 
-53 LQRLRAILRHSTAHV
+53 LRHSTAHV

-101 LLPEQLPKIEAR
+101 LQPEELPKIEAR
-113 MREIIKAAPP
+113 MREIVKAAPT
-123 FTKEELPRTDAVA
+123 FVKEEVPRAEAVA

-149 IADKVIDATARIYRT
+149 INDKVTDATARLYRT

-173 PHVANAGLL
+173 PHVGNAGQL

-208 GTAFPTQE
+208 GTAFPTEQE
-216 QLDTHLKMLE
+216 LEAHLKMLE
-226 DAAKRDHR
+226 EAAKRDHR

-243 LIDEMVGRGLPLLT
+243 LVDEMVGRGLPLLT
-257 PKGATIRRQMEE
+257 PRGATVRRQMEE

-289 RLDIYKISGHFER
+289 RLEIYKISGHYER
-302 YRDSMYAPSE
+302 YHDSMYPPSE
-312 MEEEQWQLRPMN
+312 IEDEEWQLRPMN
-324 CPHHIRVFQRKAYSF
+324 CPHHIRVFQRRAYSF
-339 RELPVRIAELG
+339 RDLPVRIAELG

-376 IFCRPDQLNDEFE
+376 IFCRPDQLNEEFE
-389 RVIELILQ
+389 RVIQLIFQ

-408 FRLSLRDDS
+408 FRLSLRDET
-417 SNKWMGDPAVWQR
+417 SNKWMGDPAVWHR

-435 REALRASGHPFVEAT
+435 REALRASGHPFVEAP

-472 SLSTNQIDFLMP
+472 TLSTNQIDFLMP
-484 ERFGLEYVTSTQEM
+484 ERFGLEYVTSDQQM

-512 ERFMAYVIERYAGA
+512 ERFMAYLIEHYGGA
-526 FPVWLAPVQVV
+526 FPVWLAPVQLV

-544 HVEAV
+544 HSEAV
-549 AKLADRFRQRD
+549 NKLADRFRQRD

-566 GRSERMQ
+566 ARSERMQ
-573 AKIRDAQL
+573 AKIRGAQL

-605 EGGDQVALGVED
+605 EGGDQVAVGVEE
-617 FLRQLEDESRLP
+617 FLRQLEDESRPP